1 MSEYLKIWEENTN
14 KTFDAI
20 NEGNLKAANAYKR
33 AADRAYNSYI
43 EEQNELSEQIEI
55 CRNFSMANRLFEQEL
70 PRLFTENPEAVGK
83 VINTIREDKNL
94 SSQFRFLQALRN
106 YDGDGD
112 SRQYVAESLMLA
124 SEGIDKSTI
133 KESNNK
139 IAKIF
144 MGLGIADRGAL
155 TEDEEKMYCDCD
167 FLLTSERRL
176 KNLNEINNAITSVS
190 RYVNTHKKEDKGLV
204 DVDELVNEYNK
215 KYGRLLNEAEQEL
228 VKVISDARAPHAQ
241 RMQQK
246 LFDKFK
252 NECVELVDKLIPESN
267 ADEREKLDGL
277 KTRLSEMAF
286 NQGTLV
292 KDIANLLGIR
302 DVLMDA

>member
-1 MSEYLKIWEENTN
+1 VNYNLFERFVKHV
-14 KTFDAI
+14 I
-20 NEGNLKAANAYKR
+20 NLVVA
-33 AADRAYNSYI
+33 
-43 EEQNELSEQIEI
+43 ELS
-55 CRNFSMANRLFEQEL
+55 L
-70 PRLFTENPEAVGK
+70 EAC
-83 VINTIREDKNL
+83 D
-94 SSQFRFLQALRN
+94 SS
-106 YDGDGD
+106 
-112 SRQYVAESLMLA
+112 V
-124 SEGIDKSTI
+124 
-133 KESNNK
+133 
-139 IAKIF
+139 
-144 MGLGIADRGAL
+144 
-155 TEDEEKMYCDCD
+155 
-167 FLLTSERRL
+167 
-176 KNLNEINNAITSVS
+176 
-190 RYVNTHKKEDKGLV
+190 LV

-267 ADEREKLDGL
+267 ADEREKLDGI

-292 KDIANLLGIR
+292 KYIANLLGIR